1 MISNERKVG
10 LIPRLFVQGKWGPKE
25 YALLVTD
32 KRSILVLEKESKAG
46 IGGALGGAAGALIAG
61 AAAKS
66 RSFDYAQADPQSL
79 AIDSK
84 NMTISHESLQGIRMK
99 KRFIGPV
106 YWLEF
111 LYQTDQGKGKKLK
124 GQLIP
129 PGVHLKQRKQEGAA
143 GSRFTMITPRRSRM
157 SIRTLSRRRVFN
169 QSWLELASEN
179 IQSSHRAWRNHVHH
193 RSLHRPPSHCGL
205 RRPSRQHQYRSEL
218 LLSNHL
224 QHPQGRSD
232 IRNFFGNKGKL
243 HHPLHIQRTAADR
256 LPVRPD
262 YRSHVHDIGKHRQL
276 LRIGP
281 LTRQLLS
288 GLRARSRLH
297 RSGTECSGIL
307 GPGRLQPCP
316 PRNRPRNSR
325 DGASPS
331 VHRLSQDAPSL
342 TSTLGDRCGHVRPG
356 WNNVAQQMSTETN

>member
-66 RSFDYAQADPQSL
+66 RSFDYGQADPQSL

-84 NMTISHESLQGIRMK
+84 NLTISHESLQGIRMK

-129 PGVHLKQRKQEGAA
+129 PGVALKQRKQEGAGRKQIHYDYA
-143 GSRFTMITPRRSRM
+143 KKVQDVYQNA
-157 SIRTLSRRRVFN
+157 LS
-169 QSWLELASEN
+169 
-179 IQSSHRAWRNHVHH
+179 
-193 RSLHRPPSHCGL
+193 
-205 RRPSRQHQYRSEL
+205 
-218 LLSNHL
+218 
-224 QHPQGRSD
+224 
-232 IRNFFGNKGKL
+232 
-243 HHPLHIQRTAADR
+243 
-256 LPVRPD
+256 
-262 YRSHVHDIGKHRQL
+262 
-276 LRIGP
+276 
-281 LTRQLLS
+281 
-288 GLRARSRLH
+288 
-297 RSGTECSGIL
+297 
-307 GPGRLQPCP
+307 P
-316 PRNRPRNSR
+316 PRFQSVMA
-325 DGASPS
+325 GAS
-331 VHRLSQDAPSL
+331 L
-342 TSTLGDRCGHVRPG
+342 
-356 WNNVAQQMSTETN
+356 